1 METYQSKVPLHVAV
15 QQVTNNTT
23 AWIGHRFT
31 DDADIIAGQTFTCPD
46 EGDLGAIEIFS
57 SLVMIPGHVNMTLH
71 SFENDTKVWGPTLT
85 SSSVVLDK
93 VDNNKWISFP
103 LNGLHLQKGNTYGF
117 RLQSNDLYL
126 GIGEAA
132 GSHEHPPFTGGQ
144 EWVVNTENKNG
155 KYFSYLSLTF
165 KVDLRA

>member
-1 METYQSKVPLHVAV
+1 METPQSKSHLHVAV

-23 AWIGHRFT
+23 AWVGHRIS
-31 DDADIIAGQTFTCPD
+31 DNADVVAGQTFVCPS
-46 EGDLGAIEIFS
+46 EGDLGTIEIFS
-57 SLVMIPGHVNMTLH
+57 SLVMKAGHVNMTLH
-71 SFENDTKVWGPTLT
+71 AFEAATKIWGPALT
-85 SSSVVLDK
+85 TSSVVVEK
-93 VDNNKWISFP
+93 IDNNKWIAFP

-132 GSHEHPPFTGGQ
+132 GSHAHPPFTGGQ
-144 EWVVNTENKNG
+144 EWIANAANTKG
-155 KYFSYLSLTF
+155 KYFSYLSLAF